1 MSEPIGLTE
10 ATRSRLAQPMK
21 GRELT
26 AQAIAGIPFLL
37 AAGLLATYG
46 DVGHVDAL
54 DVALFV
60 LAAAITGNL
69 EFETGFGSLVPTQ
82 LIFVPML
89 FVLPP
94 AIVPL
99 VVVAGLAFAD
109 LPDLVTGRLHPQRL
123 VAVTGD
129 AWFALGPALIFVLAD
144 SREPTLADWPLY
156 LVALVSQFAGD
167 LGSSTLRGFVAHRVR
182 PTLQLEVLREV

>member
-26 AQAIAGIPFLL
+26 AQAIVGIPFLL
-37 AAGLLATYG
+37 AAGLLAAYG
-46 DVGHVDAL
+46 DVGEVDAL
-54 DVALFV
+54 DVGLFV
-60 LAAAITGNL
+60 LAAAVMGNL
-69 EFETGFGSLVPTQ
+69 EFETGFGYLVPTQ

-99 VVVAGLAFAD
+99 VVVAALALAD
-109 LPDLVTGRLHPQRL
+109 LPDLLSRAPAPAARSSPSSATRGSRSGRR
-123 VAVTGD
+123 
-129 AWFALGPALIFVLAD
+129 
-144 SREPTLADWPLY
+144 
-156 LVALVSQFAGD
+156 
-167 LGSSTLRGFVAHRVR
+167 
-182 PTLQLEVLREV
+182 